1 MIESP
6 VLDELIEIVRQQ
18 ERADTRGTV
27 LRGAIVSNLEA
38 RYGSAPATVPAEL
51 AEVSDAAELDHLH
64 RVAATCPDP
73 AAFAIEV
80 QRVRGNDLM
89 T

>member
-6 VLDELIEIVRQQ
+6 VLDELIEFALQR
-18 ERADTRGTV
+18 ERGTV
-27 LRGAIVSNLEA
+27 LRGAFVSNLEA
-38 RYGSAPATVPAEL
+38 RFGSAPATVPAEL